1 MESFLQ
7 QDLLNPEEL
16 RIVKFGT
23 FWPRFW
29 ALLIDALV
37 LAILSPV
44 TIYNE
49 TEWKSSTL
57 MIAIVLIQIG
67 YKSFFEYQYGATPGK
82 MAMNLKVVNYQ
93 FEKASLQE
101 ILLRNIFQIT
111 AGIFSIG
118 RGLYLFHQPGF
129 FAASTIQQFGALD
142 GERIMGIV
150 FLIYWLVICITD
162 VIFLLNSKDSRS
174 LHDRIGRTFVIKV

>member
-16 RIVKFGT
+16 QIVKFGT

-29 ALLIDALV
+29 ALVIDGLV
-37 LAILSPV
+37 LAILSPIV
-44 TIYNE
+44 IYNE

-57 MIAIVLIQIG
+57 MIAITLIQIG

-82 MAMNLKVVNYQ
+82 MALNLKVVNYQ
-93 FEKASLQE
+93 FTKASLQE

-111 AGIFSIG
+111 AGIFSISKS
-118 RGLYLFHQPGF
+118 LYLFQQPGF
-129 FAASTIQQFGALD
+129 LEASTIQEFGALS
-142 GERIMGIV
+142 GAKIMGIV

-162 VIFLLNSKDSRS
+162 VTFLLSSKDS
-174 LHDRIGRTFVIKV
+174 